1 MKNNNNTL
9 TEAYNSVY
17 MEDITT
23 ETGAE
28 HTQELITQLLDYLSK
43 GQTIASFLYK
53 SKGLGETALYNVHLN
68 VDYKKAKEEDY
79 KKLEAYEP
87 ETELEAQ
94 AKEHLLNL
102 YRNPK
107 TRTQKQMDTYTNYG
121 KGIRVNN
128 NNGLLHLFGYKINK
142 STVADGVEKK
152 DTRKELTKACDD
164 LKAKLNFLHQKIRDF
179 ILDPQ
184 HIAGLKAKGNVIEFQ
199 QDDNGDSTGG
209 V

>member
-1 MKNNNNTL
+1 MKNNNTTL
-9 TEAYNSVY
+9 TEAYSSIYN
-17 MEDITT
+17 EDITT
-23 ETGAE
+23 EKGAQ

-43 GQTIASFLYK
+43 GQTIAAFKYK
-53 SKGLGETALYNVHLN
+53 SKGLGETADYQVHLN

-87 ETELEAQ
+87 QTELEAQ

-107 TRTQKQMDTYTNYG
+107 ARTQKQLDTYTSYG

-142 STVADGVEKK
+142 KTIENGVEKK
-152 DTRKELTKACDD
+152 DTRGELKKACDN
-164 LKAKLNFLHQKIRDF
+164 LKIKLNFLHQAIRDF
-179 ILDPQ
+179 ILDPD
-184 HIAGLKAKGNVIEFQ
+184 HIISLKAKGNVIEFQ
-199 QDDNGDSTGG
+199 QDDNGASTGG
-209 V
+209 E